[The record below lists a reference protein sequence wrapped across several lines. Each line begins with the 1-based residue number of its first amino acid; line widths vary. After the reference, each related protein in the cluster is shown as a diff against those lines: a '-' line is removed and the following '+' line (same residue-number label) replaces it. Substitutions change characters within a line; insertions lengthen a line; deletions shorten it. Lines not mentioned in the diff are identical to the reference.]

1 MNFYVDFE
9 ALQFSGRII
18 SIGCINDNGEKF
30 YTLSQPS
37 KQGERLTNFITDLT
51 GITNEML
58 SNAPTANEAFENF
71 YQYVKSTCDDTAPQF
86 YCYGNCDGD
95 FLRSTGK
102 YLTSFDAR
110 MFCNYVRCNLTDYSS
125 TARSYFPSFE
135 TLALKK
141 IYSLIKED
149 NEPQHHNALEDA
161 EMLCVVMKELC
172 NHCTP
177 EDSERL
183 AAMPST
189 KFRKSKTSS
198 NRAPEVFINWP
209 ANKMEADTGA
219 TKETNW
225 LYKWSRGNKTKY
237 FDTFDTMVMWAIKYI
252 TQGRSIK
259 NPSDVKK
266 VEKQLSNAIISG
278 SLFMNCKWEKREVE
292 FIG

>member
-18 SIGCINDNGEKF
+18 SIGCINDNGDKF

-51 GITNEML
+51 GITSEML

-71 YQYVKSTCDDTAPQF
+71 YQYVKSTCDNTAPQF

-110 MFCNYVRCNLTDYSS
+110 MFCNYVRHNLTDYSS

-189 KFRKSKTSS
+189 RFRKPKTSS

-225 LYKWSRGNKTKY
+225 QYKWSRGNKTKY

>member
-18 SIGCINDNGEKF
+18 SIGCINDNGDKF

-149 NEPQHHNALEDA
+149 NEPQRNNAL
-161 EMLCVVMKELC
+161 
-172 NHCTP
+172 
-177 EDSERL
+177 
-183 AAMPST
+183 
-189 KFRKSKTSS
+189 
-198 NRAPEVFINWP
+198 
-209 ANKMEADTGA
+209 
-219 TKETNW
+219 
-225 LYKWSRGNKTKY
+225 
-237 FDTFDTMVMWAIKYI
+237 
-252 TQGRSIK
+252 
-259 NPSDVKK
+259 
-266 VEKQLSNAIISG
+266 
-278 SLFMNCKWEKREVE
+278 
-292 FIG
+292 

>member
-18 SIGCINDNGEKF
+18 SIGCINDNGDKF

-71 YQYVKSTCDDTAPQF
+71 YQYVKSNCDDTAPQF

-189 KFRKSKTSS
+189 KFRKPKTSS

-259 NPSDVKK
+259 NSSDVKK

>member
-18 SIGCINDNGEKF
+18 SIGCINDNGDKF

-51 GITNEML
+51 GITSEML

-71 YQYVKSTCDDTAPQF
+71 YQYVKNTCDDTAPQF

-95 FLRSTGK
+95 FLRATGK

-189 KFRKSKTSS
+189 KFRKPKTSS
-198 NRAPEVFINWP
+198 SRAPEVFINWP

-219 TKETNW
+219 TKEMNW
-225 LYKWSRGNKTKY
+225 QYKWSRGNKTKY
-237 FDTFDTMVMWAIKYI
+237 FNTFDTMVMWAIKYI

>member
-18 SIGCINDNGEKF
+18 SIGCINDNGDKF

-51 GITNEML
+51 GITSEML

-110 MFCNYVRCNLTDYSS
+110 MFCNYVRYNLTDYSS

-189 KFRKSKTSS
+189 KFRKPKTSS

-225 LYKWSRGNKTKY
+225 QYKWSRGNKTKY

>member
-18 SIGCINDNGEKF
+18 SIGCINDNGDKF

-189 KFRKSKTSS
+189 KFRKPKTNS

-237 FDTFDTMVMWAIKYI
+237 FNTFDTMVMWAIKYI

>member
-18 SIGCINDNGEKF
+18 SIGCINDNGDKF

-51 GITNEML
+51 GITSEML

-110 MFCNYVRCNLTDYSS
+110 MFCNYVRCNLIDYSS

-189 KFRKSKTSS
+189 KFRKPKTNS

>member
-18 SIGCINDNGEKF
+18 SIGCINDNGDKF

-51 GITNEML
+51 GITSEML
-58 SNAPTANEAFENF
+58 NNAPTANEAFENF

-189 KFRKSKTSS
+189 KFRKPKTSS

-225 LYKWSRGNKTKY
+225 QYKWSRGNKTKY

-259 NPSDVKK
+259 NTSDVKK

>member
-18 SIGCINDNGEKF
+18 SIGCINDNGDKF

-37 KQGERLTNFITDLT
+37 KRGEKLTNFITDLT
-51 GITNEML
+51 GITSEML

-71 YQYVKSTCDDTAPQF
+71 YQYVKNTCDETLPKF
-86 YCYGNCDGD
+86 YCYGNSDGD
-95 FLRSTGK
+95 FLRATGK

-110 MFCNYVRCNLTDYSS
+110 MFCDYVRCNLTDYSS

-149 NEPQHHNALEDA
+149 NEPQRHNALEDA

-177 EDSERL
+177 EDSKRL
-183 AAMPST
+183 AVMPST
-189 KFRKSKTSS
+189 RIKKPKTSS
-198 NRAPEVFINWP
+198 SKCAPEKFVNWP
-209 ANKMEADTGA
+209 NNKLEADTGA
-219 TKETNW
+219 TKDTDW
-225 LYKWSRGNKTKY
+225 QYMWWCGNQTKY
-237 FDTFDTMVMWAIKYI
+237 FDTFDTMVMWAIRYV
-252 TQGRSIK
+252 TSGRSIK
-259 NPSDVKK
+259 RASDVRAVEGHIKRAIEFGTCYMNGGHWKK
-266 VEKQLSNAIISG
+266 KED
-278 SLFMNCKWEKREVE
+278 
-292 FIG
+292 

>member
-18 SIGCINDNGEKF
+18 SIGCINDNGDKF

-183 AAMPST
+183 AAMPSI
-189 KFRKSKTSS
+189 KFRKPKTSS

-259 NPSDVKK
+259 NISDVKK

>member
-18 SIGCINDNGEKF
+18 SIGCVNDNGDKF

-37 KQGERLTNFITDLT
+37 KRGERLTNFITDLT
-51 GITNEML
+51 GITSEML

-71 YQYVKSTCDDTAPQF
+71 YQYVKSTCGEMLPQF
-86 YCYGNCDGD
+86 YCYGNSDGD
-95 FLRSTGK
+95 FLRATGK
-102 YLTSFDAR
+102 YLTSFNAR
-110 MFCNYVRCNLTDYSS
+110 MFCDYVRCNLTDYSS

-149 NEPQHHNALEDA
+149 NEPQRHNALEDA

-183 AAMPST
+183 AAMPSARF
-189 KFRKSKTSS
+189 KKASS
-198 NRAPEVFINWP
+198 GCAPEVFINWP
-209 ANKMEADTGA
+209 PKRMDADTGA
-219 TKETNW
+219 DETNW
-225 LYKWSRGNKTKY
+225 KYKYLGKGGTKY
-237 FDTFDTMVMWAIKYI
+237 FDSFDTMVMWTIRYVA
-252 TQGRSIK
+252 QGRSIK
-259 NPSDVKK
+259 KQDDIKA
-266 VEKQLSNAIISG
+266 VEKRLNRCIEKG
-278 SLFMNCKWEKREVE
+278 ETFMQCRFFRKEGND
-292 FIG
+292 

>member
-18 SIGCINDNGEKF
+18 SIGCINDNGDKF

-189 KFRKSKTSS
+189 KFRKPKTNS

>member
-18 SIGCINDNGEKF
+18 SIGCINDNGDKF

-37 KQGERLTNFITDLT
+37 KQGEKLTNFITDLT
-51 GITNEML
+51 GITSEML

-189 KFRKSKTSS
+189 KFRKPKTSS

-225 LYKWSRGNKTKY
+225 QYKWSRGNKTKY

-266 VEKQLSNAIISG
+266 VEKQLSNAIISD

>member
-18 SIGCINDNGEKF
+18 SIGCINDNGDKF

-125 TARSYFPSFE
+125 TAQSYFPSFE

-189 KFRKSKTSS
+189 KFRKPKTNS

-225 LYKWSRGNKTKY
+225 QYKWSRGNKTKY

>member
-18 SIGCINDNGEKF
+18 SIGCINDNGDKF

-51 GITNEML
+51 GITSEML

-71 YQYVKSTCDDTAPQF
+71 YQYVKNTCDDTAPQF

-95 FLRSTGK
+95 FLRATGK

-161 EMLCVVMKELC
+161 EMLCIVMKELC

-189 KFRKSKTSS
+189 KFRKPKTSS

>member
-18 SIGCINDNGEKF
+18 SIGCINDNGDKF

-37 KQGERLTNFITDLT
+37 KRGEKLTNFITDLT
-51 GITNEML
+51 GITSEML

-71 YQYVKSTCDDTAPQF
+71 YQYVKNTCGESLPQF
-86 YCYGNCDGD
+86 YCYGNSDRD
-95 FLRSTGK
+95 FLHATGK

-110 MFCNYVRCNLTDYSS
+110 MFCDYVRCNLTDYSS

-149 NEPQHHNALEDA
+149 NEPQRHNALEDA

-189 KFRKSKTSS
+189 RFRKPKVSS

-225 LYKWSRGNKTKY
+225 QYKWSNAGKAKY

-259 NPSDVKK
+259 KPSDVKE
-266 VEKQLSNAIISG
+266 VEKKITKAIESRTK
-278 SLFMNCKWEKREVE
+278 FMNGKWEKREVK